1 MKLRALP
8 LLSLLA
14 AAPLHAQVFDA
25 GGGQPAAQ
33 PGTAAAAQPSAP
45 KALLGND
52 VPFVD
57 PGSEMAQWDGKM
69 WNVTNN
75 RLFRARFEKYLAAP
89 EENTARDAEYRQL
102 LLDAMKAMSPSRPGG
117 PSVPETM
124 RLLVKAADFPID
136 ARLCD
141 SLAQAVYGVVLN
153 RKNQRLLA
161 QMNKELEKDRHN
173 QGWNLEVSAAAAE
186 TRQKMNAPAQ
196 GGGGGGGNGGN
207 QPNGQGQGQGQNN
220 AGRPAQSSGQSMESQ
235 LGEFSRAGSYIKKI
249 IEIDTARI
257 ANSAK
262 MTAGDLKS
270 KVEFQA
276 LIVQFFLQRRF
287 EHTILSC
294 RLYRNLY
301 EDGDSE
307 LKLKEGSDV
316 EKMFTRTTGTT
327 PTVSALDALASEF
340 IRDVDEGVVAFE
352 YLSEKNELESA
363 SKRLSEAFVIGE
375 YLPRMR
381 TLTRARKEKVL
392 EFVRD
397 ANQLISAIE
406 VKDYSLAEEVVE
418 RLRKNGKDFDYAK
431 PRAAIETARAA
442 SALHIQNARSA
453 AIKKDDKKVA
463 EEIEKAA
470 LIWPTNPDLKAFAT
484 QVATYGDMNSRVL
497 NDLDTLLAQKN
508 FREIAREH
516 IKYSG
521 AVLGKPEYEE
531 KLKAALE
538 KVAPVDKVVA
548 IADEMVKAGDS
559 AGAWERLEEAAKDYP
574 DDNEIN
580 RRRAELSGKNADFI
594 NAIMEARKHETSGR
608 SGVSLSWYLRAE
620 RLYPASLMARKGIDR
635 IADKILP
642 ESAPE
647 TAPSS
652 FPDPGVSSSPATSP
666 GAAPTDPFNGGS
678 TTGSNP

>member
-1 MKLRALP
+1 MKLR
-8 LLSLLA
+8 LLSLTCFLA
-14 AAPLHAQVFDA
+14 ASTSHAQVFDGSDSA
-25 GGGQPAAQ
+25 APGSPAPTNTAPAAQ
-33 PGTAAAAQPSAP
+33 PAAP
-45 KALLGND
+45 KSFLGND

-69 WNVTNN
+69 WNISNN

-89 EENTARDAEYRQL
+89 EESTARDQEYRQL
-102 LLDAMKAMSPSRPGG
+102 LLDATKAMSPSRPGG

-141 SLAQAVYGVVLN
+141 SLAQAVYGVVLQ
-153 RKNQRLLA
+153 RKNQALLA
-161 QMNKELEKDRHN
+161 KMNKELEKERHN
-173 QGWNLEVSAAAAE
+173 QGWNMEVAAGAAE
-186 TRQKMNAPAQ
+186 TRARMNQPAQ
-196 GGGGGGGNGGN
+196 GSGGN
-207 QPNGQGQGQGQNN
+207 QNQTQGQGQNQ
-220 AGRPAQSSGQSMESQ
+220 AQPRTTEAVASEYTRVGT
-235 LGEFSRAGSYIKKI
+235 YIRKMV
-249 IEIDTARI
+249 EIDATRV
-257 ANSAK
+257 ANAAK
-262 MTAGDLKS
+262 MSAGELKS

-287 EHTILSC
+287 EHTILAC

-352 YLSEKNELESA
+352 YLADKGELESA

-381 TLTRARKEKVL
+381 TLPRSQKEKAL
-392 EFVRD
+392 AFVRD
-397 ANQLISAIE
+397 SNQLISAIE
-406 VKDYSLAEEVVE
+406 VKDYSLAEEIVE
-418 RLRKNGKDFDYAK
+418 RLRKNSRDFDYSK

-442 SALHIQNARSA
+442 SSLHIQNARSA
-453 AIKKDDKKVA
+453 AIKKDDKAVA
-463 EEIEKAA
+463 EEIQKAA

-508 FREIAREH
+508 YREIAREH
-516 IKYSG
+516 VKYSG
-521 AVLGKPEYEE
+521 AVLGKPEYEQ

-538 KVAPVDKVVA
+538 KVAPVDRVTTL
-548 IADEMVKAGDS
+548 ADEMVKAGDS
-559 AGAWERLEEAAKDYP
+559 AGAWERLEEAARDYP
-574 DDNEIN
+574 DDNELN
-580 RRRAELSGKNADFI
+580 RRRAELAGRNAEFI
-594 NAIMEARKHETSGR
+594 HAINEARKHEDSGR
-608 SGVSLSWYLRAE
+608 TGVSLSWFLRAE
-620 RLYPASLMARKGIDR
+620 RLYPNSLMARKGIDR
-635 IADKILP
+635 LADRILP
-642 ESAPE
+642 ESA
-647 TAPSS
+647 ASS
-652 FPDPGVSSSPATSP
+652 NSNDNPVY
-666 GAAPTDPFNGGS
+666 AAPPTSTASDPS
-678 TTGSNP
+678 TPPANPFPGESTQN